1 MPADPTVVSV
11 CGSHVGQEAWFDCS
25 LIPTSSPSSPRPP
38 VVDLSDTSPM
48 SIAEISPAPRS
59 RSPPCR
65 GTRYVRGLSS
75 GHGPLDISS
84 TDHRR
89 GGAARGNTRAQ
100 KSAAGQPPKSAA
112 GQPPKSAAGQPFRP
126 RTTGAKSV
134 RPARAASSN
143 PFTQGSRAEATLEG
157 RCSQSLR

>member
-112 GQPPKSAAGQPFRP
+112 GQPFRP

>member
-75 GHGPLDISS
+75 GRGSSDISS

-89 GGAARGNTRAQ
+89 GGAARGNTRAP
-100 KSAAGQPPKSAA
+100 KPDRQPS
-112 GQPPKSAAGQPFRP
+112 KSAAGQPFRP

-134 RPARAASSN
+134 RPARAAGSN
-143 PFTQGSRAEATLEG
+143 PFTQGSRADASLEG